1 MIETRTTAKKCRLG
15 ESGAV
20 IVEFALLMPVLL
32 LILVGVIVFGLA
44 LNQYIMLWNGV
55 GVAAGQFAISGAA
68 SSKPATNALTA
79 IVTSAPTLT
88 QANITVTLTV
98 GTNPACFGPAAANS
112 SPTAGDTACSGQL
125 GANAGNPAVVLA
137 TYPCTL
143 TVMQYNYWPNC
154 KLSAQVTELVQ

>member
-1 MIETRTTAKKCRLG
+1 VAIERRLPAINRRG

-55 GVAAGQFAISGAA
+55 GVAAEQFAITAVA
-68 SSKPATNALTA
+68 SSQPATDAVTA
-79 IVTSAPTLT
+79 IVNSAPTLT
-88 QANITVTLTV
+88 KADINVTLTV
-98 GTNPACFGPAAANS
+98 GTNSACFSGAANAS
-112 SPTAGDTACSGQL
+112 TTAGDTACSSQFQ
-125 GANAGNPAVVLA
+125 ANQGNPAVVAA

-143 TVMQYNYWPNC
+143 TVMQYDFWPDC

>member
-1 MIETRTTAKKCRLG
+1 MIETRTTANKYRLG

-55 GVAAGQFAISGAA
+55 GVAAGQFAISSVA
-68 SSKPATNALTA
+68 SSTPATNAVTA
-79 IVTSAPTLT
+79 IVNSAPTLT
-88 QANITVTLTV
+88 KASITVTLTV
-98 GTNPACFGPAAANS
+98 GTTACFGPAAANS
-112 SPTAGDTACSGQL
+112 STTAGDTACSTALQ
-125 GANAGNPAVVLA
+125 ANQGNPAVVLA
-137 TYPCTL
+137 TYPCSL
-143 TVMQYNYWPNC
+143 TVMQYNFSPTC